1 MADDQTQQVVEEP
14 TATVDTPAVSDTQQS
29 VTDPTATIAGTAVTS
44 EPTVEEKTADE
55 QASTDQPV
63 SYDFT
68 NVIPENFEFS
78 EDEQSKFVE
87 VIKDMKLSNEQASAI
102 AKYGMDWCQGIVNG
116 IAEQIVAERKGWAET
131 AKQELGNEFESS
143 VKLCGTAIEHIEKTV
158 PGIRQALNETGAG
171 NRVEIIKA
179 FSLLGQLISGDP
191 GMVQQTGVTG
201 ADGVKGGFASRYPNT
216 DFKKYY

>member
-78 EDEQSKFVE
+78 EDEQSKFV
-87 VIKDMKLSNEQASAI
+87 
-102 AKYGMDWCQGIVNG
+102 
-116 IAEQIVAERKGWAET
+116 R
-131 AKQELGNEFESS
+131 
-143 VKLCGTAIEHIEKTV
+143 
-158 PGIRQALNETGAG
+158 
-171 NRVEIIKA
+171 
-179 FSLLGQLISGDP
+179 
-191 GMVQQTGVTG
+191 
-201 ADGVKGGFASRYPNT
+201 
-216 DFKKYY
+216 